1 MIHKLIHSEI
11 LAERLSQAEAISA
24 QRHPVAVLADNIR
37 SLYNVGSLFR
47 TCDSALAHSLILT
60 GFTPHPPRIEIEKTA
75 LGAVDTVPW
84 EYFKSPVEAAR
95 AMKSRGFR
103 VLAVEITDEKRS
115 YDSLSKEDFPACLV
129 LGNELTGIDDETLA
143 ECDGAIEIPMYGTKH
158 SLNVS
163 VAAGITIFEAV
174 RAWRNICSLEGA
186 TSAED

>member
-11 LAERLSQAEAISA
+11 LAERLTPTEATTA
-24 QRHPVAVLADNIR
+24 DRHPVAVMADNIR

-60 GFTPHPPRIEIEKTA
+60 GFTPHPPRAEIEKTA

-84 EYFKSPVEAAR
+84 EYIKSPVEAVR

-103 VLAVEITDEKRS
+103 TLAVEITDEKRS
-115 YDSLSKEDFPACLV
+115 YDSLTIEDFPVCLV
-129 LGNELTGIDDETLA
+129 LGNELVGIGDETLA

-163 VAAGITIFEAV
+163 VAAGIAIFEAV
-174 RAWRNICSLEGA
+174 RIWKGITEQGNLF
-186 TSAED
+186 DK